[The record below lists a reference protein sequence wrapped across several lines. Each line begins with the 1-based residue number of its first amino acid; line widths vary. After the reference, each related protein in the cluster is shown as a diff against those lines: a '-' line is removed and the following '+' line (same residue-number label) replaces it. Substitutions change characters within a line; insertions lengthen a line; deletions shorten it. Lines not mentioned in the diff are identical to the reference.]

1 MNEYLVGLRLNGRK
15 VVVVG
20 GGGVAQRRVPL
31 LVSNGADVHVIT
43 RRPPR
48 RWRRSPSR
56 SPESP

>member
-43 RRPPR
+43 RAATPADIRVRP
-48 RWRRSPSR
+48 
-56 SPESP
+56 